1 MFEKNIE
8 IIKNTFLEYKGTGMY
23 IILFCIAIFYICLKE
38 KNNNNKAFFIYFP
51 IIILLITLNPLF
63 NKIISPIFKE
73 STYWRVYWMIP
84 LIIEIAYASVLF
96 INEQKEK
103 NEKIIS
109 IIGVIAIIVIS
120 GKYTYTEENFF
131 KTGNLYKLPD
141 ESVRI
146 AQIIGLDE
154 SDHKKAIVSESIV
167 AYIRQIDANIGLAYK
182 REPQGYANNKFVLAM
197 LQGDS
202 YQIAKLAIEN
212 NCNYIVLK
220 KVIPLTLDMS
230 YFNFSVLDMTENY
243 VIYKLNK
250 LQ

>member
-1 MFEKNIE
+1 MFKENIE

-23 IILFCIAIFYICLKE
+23 IVLFCIAILYIFLKE
-38 KNNNNKAFFIYFP
+38 KNKNNKAFFVYFP
-51 IIILLITLNPLF
+51 IAILLITLNPLF

-109 IIGVIAIIVIS
+109 IIGIITLIVIS

-146 AQIIGLDE
+146 AQIIGSNE
-154 SDHKKAIVSESIV
+154 SDYKKALVSESIV
-167 AYIRQIDANIGLAYK
+167 AYIRQIDANIELAYK
-182 REPQGYANNKFVLAM
+182 REPQGYENNKFVLAM

-202 YQIAKLAIEN
+202 QQIAKLAIEN
-212 NCNYIVLK
+212 DCNYVVLK
-220 KVIPLTLDMS
+220 KAIPLTLDMS

-243 VIYKLNK
+243 IIYKLNK
-250 LQ
+250 